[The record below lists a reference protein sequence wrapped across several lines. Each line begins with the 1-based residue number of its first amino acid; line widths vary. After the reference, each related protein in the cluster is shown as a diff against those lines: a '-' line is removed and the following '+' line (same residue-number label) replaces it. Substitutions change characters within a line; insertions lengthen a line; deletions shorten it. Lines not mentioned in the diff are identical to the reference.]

1 MERTVPVLDKSG
13 KQVGTFELPAECLE
27 AERGGQAV
35 HETVVAH
42 LAECRAGTASTKTRA
57 EVRGGGAKPYRQK
70 GTGRAR
76 AGTIRSPLWGGG
88 GVVFGPKP
96 RSYAKKVNRKVRNLA
111 FRRILHDRLR
121 DEELIAVDSLDFD
134 APRTKDLVTVLQA
147 LSAGENVLVVLESA
161 DDNLERSI
169 RNLPNAEAMTLEEL
183 NAYALMRRRKVVFT
197 QAALEAFST
206 QIAATKR
213 AEVANNE

>member
-1 MERTVPVLDKSG
+1 MERTVPVSDKNG
-13 KQVGTFELPAECLE
+13 KQVGTVEVPPECLE
-27 AERGGQAV
+27 AVRGGQAV
-35 HETVVAH
+35 HETVVAY
-42 LAECRAGTASTKTRA
+42 LAGQRAGTASTKTRA

-121 DEELIAVDSLDFD
+121 DDELLVMDTIEFGV
-134 APRTKDLVTVLQA
+134 PRTKDMVSLLNAVG
-147 LSAGENVLVVLESA
+147 AGENVLVVVESL

-169 RNLPNAEAMTLEEL
+169 RNLPTAEAMSVEDV
-183 NAYALMRRRKVVFT
+183 NAYAMMRRRKVVFT
-197 QAALEAFST
+197 QGALESFCA
-206 QIAATKR
+206 QIAATNR
-213 AEVANNE
+213 AEVADDE

>member
-1 MERTVPVLDKSG
+1 MERTVPVVDKTG
-13 KQVGTFELPAECLE
+13 KQVGTLELPSACLE

-42 LAECRAGTASTKTRA
+42 LAERRAGTASTKTRA

-96 RSYAKKVNRKVRNLA
+96 RSYAKKVNDKVRKLA
-111 FRRILHDRLR
+111 LRRILHDRLR
-121 DEELIAVDSLDFD
+121 DEELIAIDTLQFD
-134 APRTKDLVTVLQA
+134 APRTRNMVSLLHA
-147 LSAGENVLVVLESA
+147 IGAGENALVVVESA
-161 DDNLERSI
+161 EDNLMRSI
-169 RNLPNAEAMTLEEL
+169 RNLPNAEAMVLEDL
-183 NAYALMRRRKVVFT
+183 NAYAMMRRRKVVFT
-197 QAALEAFST
+197 QSALEAFST

-213 AEVANNE
+213 AEAANDE

>member
-1 MERTVPVLDKSG
+1 MERTVPVVDKTG
-13 KQVGTFELPAECLE
+13 KQVGTFELPAASLE

-96 RSYAKKVNRKVRNLA
+96 RSYAKKVNSKVRKLA
-111 FRRILHDRLR
+111 FRRILHDRVQ
-121 DEELIAVDSLDFD
+121 DEELIAVDALQFD
-134 APRTKDLVTVLQA
+134 APRTKDMVA
-147 LSAGENVLVVLESA
+147 LLHAVGAGENTLVVVESA
-161 DDNLERSI
+161 DENLLRSI
-169 RNLPNAEAMTLEEL
+169 RNLPNAEVMTLEDL

-206 QIAATKR
+206 HIAATKR
-213 AEVANNE
+213 AEVANDE